1 MILTLLISLGGPL
14 GWGLL
19 GVEAQAPGRSFSDPQ
34 RPRLLGPPGTKA
46 EDGVRGP
53 SRSNWCPYQTSRLAT
68 FIAACKMER
77 FLVHSQQPC
86 PQSTPNCQRDR
97 VMYRI
102 AHKPVY
108 QVKQRVLTA
117 LAWRCCPGFQ
127 GPDCQLHDPTVT
139 TAPVELD
146 DSRLE
151 PWEQPAGLELGHLAA
166 ELKDAEGSLTRD
178 LQNDVHQA
186 ADGLPDPW
194 ASSATGD
201 LTVRTTEV
209 NKMEPDSL
217 GRSLEQGPPLHM
229 DAFLQEHFSPIWRS
243 FKESLYSLSQAV
255 RNLSLEVEANR
266 QALQHIQDSAVAGPN
281 FQEVSAK
288 FEAKVK
294 EHGRHMEQL
303 RQDVEGRLHA
313 QHLSLHQALTEVQA
327 EVDGKVK
334 QLLKA
339 QEPPGTNG
347 RQVGA
352 AARPEPESLQARLG
366 QLQRNLSALH
376 TASSQREEE
385 LAGTL
390 EDMRVTL
397 AQHTDEIK
405 ELYTESDET
414 FDQISRVERLVGELQ
429 VNHTGLRELR
439 VDLMEKSLIME
450 ENKEEVERGLQEL
463 NVTLQQL
470 QSGHADLTRY
480 LKDCSCPKLSSDPD
494 PTGAPEETPRAPD
507 VGNDS
512 SLPALHAAVDAVL
525 STVDVLR
532 AESEHAR
539 AERARLR
546 ARVQALD
553 TEASA
558 LRVAV
563 EDSKRDARQLH
574 SSFAALLQDGLRH
587 EAALAALFGE
597 EALEELSEGAPGP
610 LHLRYGQILEALRD
624 AARGLQEQAVGWN
637 ELDERVANLQ
647 HAREVEEAG
656 QGCEASWATK
666 FNGSLQGLQG
676 ALSATQ
682 RDLEQQQRLFH
693 GLFGNFQGLL
703 TANVSLDLG
712 KLQVMLSRKGKKQQ
726 KDPAAAHRRDK
737 KQVASLEGTKAKGE
751 QEALGA
757 RLWGTGSPVA
767 FYASLSDGTGM
778 AAPQTVKFNA
788 TTINAGTSYF
798 PKLGYFQ
805 APERGIYMFAV
816 SVEFGPGPGTGQLV
830 IGGHHRTPVC
840 TTAQSAGGT
849 ATTFAMAELRRGER
863 VWFEL
868 TQGTVAQRSPVGTA
882 FGGFMMFST

>member
-553 TEASA
+553 REASA

-587 EAALAALFGE
+587 
-597 EALEELSEGAPGP
+597 
-610 LHLRYGQILEALRD
+610 
-624 AARGLQEQAVGWN
+624 
-637 ELDERVANLQ
+637 
-647 HAREVEEAG
+647 
-656 QGCEASWATK
+656 
-666 FNGSLQGLQG
+666 
-676 ALSATQ
+676 

-726 KDPAAAHRRDK
+726 KDPAAAHRRYK

-767 FYASLSDGTGM
+767 SPPSLSDGTGM

-840 TTAQSAGGT
+840 TTVQSAGGT